1 MKQRYIIGD
10 RVRNVRT
17 GECGVVCT
25 PTYREWVGVRWD
37 GASQERHDCDGHC
50 DMFHG
55 WKVMVDD
62 IELWFKQEET
72 PLEILNIEN
81 LFD

>member
-1 MKQRYIIGD
+1 MNKGYLIGD

-17 GECGVVCT
+17 GECGFVCMSQV
-25 PTYREWVGVRWD
+25 REWVGVRWD
-37 GASQERHDCDGHC
+37 RVSRERHDCDGHC

-55 WKVMVDD
+55 WKVMADE
-62 IELWFKQEET
+62 IELVRIQEDT